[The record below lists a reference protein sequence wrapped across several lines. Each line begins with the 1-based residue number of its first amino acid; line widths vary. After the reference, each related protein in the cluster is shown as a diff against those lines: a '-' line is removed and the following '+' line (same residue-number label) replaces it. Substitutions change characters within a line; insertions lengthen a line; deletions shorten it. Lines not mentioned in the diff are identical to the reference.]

1 MPFKRHRT
9 THTQNTNSP
18 THIFCKFSTLFL
30 KEQIEKQYNGCSE
43 TPTPKHRR
51 RGYATTYQ
59 IPHPS
64 LPALPC
70 DCSLAGQDLIDILY
84 KGIAKEPSIH
94 EHSHH
99 LLQIF
104 FGELLTFVYIFAQ
117 RTTEIAEMLKRVGET
132 TNH

>member
-51 RGYATTYQ
+51 RGYATTNQ
-59 IPHPS
+59 IPHPT

-70 DCSLAGQDLIDILY
+70 DCCLAGQDLIDILY
-84 KGIAKEPSIH
+84 IGIAGKSSLPLT
-94 EHSHH
+94 SHH

-104 FGELLTFVYIFAQ
+104 FWELLTFVYIFAQ
-117 RTTEIAEMLKRVGET
+117 RTIEIAEMLKRVGK
-132 TNH
+132 NN

>member
-51 RGYATTYQ
+51 RGYATTNQ
-59 IPHPS
+59 IPHPT

-84 KGIAKEPSIH
+84 IGIAGKSGLPLTP
-94 EHSHH
+94 HH

-104 FGELLTFVYIFAQ
+104 LGIINICLYICQKNNRDCRNA
-117 RTTEIAEMLKRVGET
+117 
-132 TNH
+132 